1 MSLDSSCLRL
11 SDQGLEIKWS
21 DGHESLFTRSFL
33 ERHSCKD
40 KLSKFHRDISEV
52 GWNNTSIQRS
62 DLFLPYD
69 LINTSEGVLR
79 GVTQLEKFG
88 LLFMTGVPN
97 EETSNE
103 RCELKKLAEVF
114 GEIRPTFYGLLW
126 DVMNV
131 KKSKNIAYTNLDL
144 GLHMDLL

>member
-1 MSLDSSCLRL
+1 MAPNSPADAA
-11 SDQGLEIKWS
+11 GL
-21 DGHESLFTRSFL
+21 
-33 ERHSCKD
+33 
-40 KLSKFHRDISEV
+40 
-52 GWNNTSIQRS
+52 
-62 DLFLPYD
+62 LPYGD
-69 LINTSEGVLR
+69 YVIGSPEGLVR
-79 GVTQLEKFG
+79 GITQLKKYG

-114 GEIRPTFYGLLW
+114 GEIRPTFYGQLW

-131 KKSKNIAYTNLDL
+131 KESKNIAYTNLDL